1 MLTSNLDFSTGN
13 YPVSKLSL
21 CFAGILILF
30 FFFFFKL
37 MIYNGNHRLSC
48 EGSVPLAVVL
58 FDGQSL
64 TERP

>member
-1 MLTSNLDFSTGN
+1 MLTSNLDFTTDN

-30 FFFFFKL
+30 FFFLKL
-37 MIYNGNHRLSC
+37 MLYNGNHRLSS
-48 EGSVPLAVVL
+48 EGSVLLELAL

-64 TERP
+64 T